1 MKSYTHAQY
10 TEDFHSPR
18 PCRSGGCGK
27 GAGRGVLGAG
37 PTPQE
42 RAKVLGPAKGP
53 RPQPTPA
60 GWPEKQLP
68 GRCAAPGLG
77 AGNGPGGRP
86 RRGPAPP
93 RCREGSRPAAGGVGE
108 GRPGLR
114 PVGGVQPGPRVR
126 LSAGPPALGSEAPR
140 RDSPERPGSASW
152 CPSGCPC
159 LCSDSTWCSSP
170 PRRRLRVTLRGAGV
184 TFKAGGQARGY
195 AGGGG
200 SAAPGLGWGAGRPLG
215 GRGGGGGGSG
225 SGGSGSAGGCAGA
238 AAPRGPPH
246 ARLGSLYRAPPRW
259 RRRRRRT
266 NISLRRPN
274 VLLLLLLLRL
284 SETRSGPEGGG
295 GRREGGEPESGEI
308 GGRGVGGREGEAGG
322 RGGDAQISREE
333 GERGAPSGAGRSLGA
348 GGVNR
353 RGGGEWGVGEVGGT
367 SGAGSWKRGGAEGG
381 RRKLPF

>member
-1 MKSYTHAQY
+1 MKSYTHAPH

-18 PCRSGGCGK
+18 PCRSGGPGK
-27 GAGRGVLGAG
+27 RAGRGVLAAG

-60 GWPEKQLP
+60 GWPEEQLP
-68 GRCAAPGLG
+68 GGCAAPNSG
-77 AGNGPGGRP
+77 AGFGRRARGTAREGGRAGAP
-86 RRGPAPP
+86 RRPVAGKARAP
-93 RCREGSRPAAGGVGE
+93 RPAAWGRGGRACGLLGE
-108 GRPGLR
+108 FSPGLACGS
-114 PVGGVQPGPRVR
+114 PPGPRPW
-126 LSAGPPALGSEAPR
+126 GPRRRRETHRKGPDPHLGVLPAARAFAQIRHGARPLPGGGFGSHSEAPVSHLR
-140 RDSPERPGSASW
+140 RAGR
-152 CPSGCPC
+152 
-159 LCSDSTWCSSP
+159 
-170 PRRRLRVTLRGAGV
+170 RGATLGAARPPGW
-184 TFKAGGQARGY
+184 AGELAGPWAAAAGAAAAR
-195 AGGGG
+195 AR
-200 SAAPGLGWGAGRPLG
+200 L
-215 GRGGGGGGSG
+215 
-225 SGGSGSAGGCAGA
+225 GGCASA

-246 ARLGSLYRAPPRW
+246 ARLRSLYRAPPRW

-274 VLLLLLLLRL
+274 VLLLLLLRL

-322 RGGDAQISREE
+322 SGGDAQISREE
-333 GERGAPSGAGRSLGA
+333 SERAAPDWAGRSLGA

-353 RGGGEWGVGEVGGT
+353 RGGGERGVGEVGGT
-367 SGAGSWKRGGAEGG
+367 SGAGRWERGGAEGG

>member
-1 MKSYTHAQY
+1 MGRCQ
-10 TEDFHSPR
+10 
-18 PCRSGGCGK
+18 
-27 GAGRGVLGAG
+27 GA
-37 PTPQE
+37 
-42 RAKVLGPAKGP
+42 PAKGP
-53 RPQPTPA
+53 RPRPPPAARLEEQPPA
-60 GWPEKQLP
+60 G
-68 GRCAAPGLG
+68 CAAPG

-114 PVGGVQPGPRVR
+114 PVGGEFSPGLACGSPPGPRPR
-126 LSAGPPALGSEAPR
+126 GPRRRRETHRKGPDPHLGVLPAARAFAQIRHGARPLPGGGFGSHSEAPVSHLR
-140 RDSPERPGSASW
+140 RAGRRGATLRAAARPPGWAEELAGPW
-152 CPSGCPC
+152 AAAAGAAAARAPAA
-159 LCSDSTWCSSP
+159 
-170 PRRRLRVTLRGAGV
+170 RARLR
-184 TFKAGGQARGY
+184 
-195 AGGGG
+195 
-200 SAAPGLGWGAGRPLG
+200 
-215 GRGGGGGGSG
+215 
-225 SGGSGSAGGCAGA
+225 GGCAGA

-295 GRREGGEPESGEI
+295 GRREGGEPESREI

-333 GERGAPSGAGRSLGA
+333 GERAAPSGAGRSLGA
-348 GGVNR
+348 GGVNG
-353 RGGGEWGVGEVGGT
+353 RGGRGRGLREVGGT
-367 SGAGSWKRGGAEGG
+367 SRTGRWGKGRG
-381 RRKLPF
+381 